1 MKKVTIYTSGTCPY
15 CIMAKKLLEE
25 KNIDM
30 DELRIDT
37 NPKYIDEA
45 IKKSGGRKTVPQI
58 FVGDY
63 HIGGYD
69 DLRALEDKGELDP
82 LLKS

>member
-15 CIMAKKLLEE
+15 CIMAKELLKK
-25 KNIDM
+25 KNVDL
-30 DELRIDT
+30 DELSIDI
-37 NPKYIDEA
+37 NPEYIDEA

-58 FVGDY
+58 FVDDY

-69 DLRALEDKGELDP
+69 DLSALEDKGELDP
-82 LLKS
+82 LLKD